1 MKKKDLL
8 AVFVICL
15 IISIFAAC
23 STNKEAINICGKTYV
38 YDKEGFG
45 SDFTISFYE
54 DNKFHYSEG
63 GLSSY
68 IGYGIWEIKNKIIT
82 LHDVDMPFCNNFIL
96 KGNKLVWQEKNS
108 SNFLYL
114 KISDGDTFS
123 EADENYMNTEKDF
136 IMYEKEVEYFMRK
149 LIDQR

>member
-1 MKKKDLL
+1 MKKRESLII
-8 AVFVICL
+8 FIICL
-15 IISIFAAC
+15 IVSVFAAC
-23 STNKEAINICGKTYV
+23 STTKEAVNVCGKKYV

-54 DNKFHYSEG
+54 NNKFHYSEG

-68 IGYGIWEIKNKIIT
+68 IGYGTWEIKNKIIT
-82 LHDVDMPFCNNFIL
+82 LRDVDMPFCNNFIL

-136 IMYEKEVEYFMRK
+136 IMDEDKLEYFMRK
-149 LIDQR
+149 LNNRK

>member
-8 AVFVICL
+8 AVFVICP
-15 IISIFAAC
+15 IVSIFAAC
-23 STNKEAINICGKTYV
+23 STNKETINICGKTYV

-54 DNKFHYSEG
+54 NNKFHYSEG

-123 EADENYMNTEKDF
+123 EADENYMTTEEDF
-136 IMYEKEVEYFMRK
+136 IMDEKEVEYFMRK

>member
-1 MKKKDLL
+1 MKKRKSLII
-8 AVFVICL
+8 FIICL
-15 IISIFAAC
+15 IVSVFAAC
-23 STNKEAINICGKTYV
+23 STTKEAVNVFGKKYV

-68 IGYGIWEIKNKIIT
+68 IGYGTWEIKNKIIT
-82 LHDVDMPFCNNFIL
+82 LRDVDMPFCNNFIL
-96 KGNKLVWQEKNS
+96 KGNKLVWQEKKS

-123 EADENYMNTEKDF
+123 EADENYMTTEEDF
-136 IMYEKEVEYFMRK
+136 IMDEKEVEYFMRK

>member
-54 DNKFHYSEG
+54 NNKFHYSEG

-68 IGYGIWEIKNKIIT
+68 IGYGTWEIKNKIIT

-123 EADENYMNTEKDF
+123 EADENYMTTEEDF
-136 IMYEKEVEYFMRK
+136 IMDEKEVEYFMRK

>member
-1 MKKKDLL
+1 MKKRESLII
-8 AVFVICL
+8 FIICL

-23 STNKEAINICGKTYV
+23 STNKETINICGKTYV

-68 IGYGIWEIKNKIIT
+68 IGYGIWEIRNNVIT
-82 LHDVDMPFCNNFIL
+82 LHDEDPHFCNNFIL
-96 KGNKLVWQEKNS
+96 KGNKLIWQEKNS

-136 IMYEKEVEYFMRK
+136 IMDEDKLEYFMRK
-149 LIDQR
+149 LNNRK

>member
-1 MKKKDLL
+1 MKKRESLII
-8 AVFVICL
+8 FIICL

-68 IGYGIWEIKNKIIT
+68 IGYGIWEIRNNVIT

-96 KGNKLVWQEKNS
+96 KGNKLVWQEKKS

-136 IMYEKEVEYFMRK
+136 IMDEDKLEYFMRK
-149 LIDQR
+149 LNNRK

>member
-1 MKKKDLL
+1 MKKRESLII
-8 AVFVICL
+8 FIICL
-15 IISIFAAC
+15 IVSVFTAC
-23 STNKEAINICGKTYV
+23 STNKETINICGKTYV

-45 SDFTISFYE
+45 SDFIISFYE
-54 DNKFHYSEG
+54 NNKFHYSEG

-68 IGYGIWEIKNKIIT
+68 IGYGTWEIKNKIIT
-82 LHDVDMPFCNNFIL
+82 LRDVDMPFCNNFIL

-123 EADENYMNTEKDF
+123 EADENYMTTEEDF
-136 IMYEKEVEYFMRK
+136 IMDEKEVEYFMRK

>member
-1 MKKKDLL
+1 MKKRKSLII
-8 AVFVICL
+8 FIICL
-15 IISIFAAC
+15 IVSVFAAC
-23 STNKEAINICGKTYV
+23 STTKEAVNVCGKKYV

-68 IGYGIWEIKNKIIT
+68 IGYGTWEIKNKIIT
-82 LHDVDMPFCNNFIL
+82 LRDVDMPFCNNFIL
-96 KGNKLVWQEKNS
+96 KGNKLVWQEKKS

-123 EADENYMNTEKDF
+123 EADENYMTTEEDF
-136 IMYEKEVEYFMRK
+136 IMDEKEVEYFMRK